1 MQSRL
6 SAFTLLETLL
16 AVLIFSIVVT
26 ALYST
31 FRIGMRAYEVGQR
44 NIDVM
49 QKSRFVFD
57 MITKDLRT
65 VYYEDESNY
74 NITFRQHVQQFEN
87 EMERARHEGRL
98 DEFLERIEDENY
110 PNPYSF
116 SSSIDLSFKGV
127 DDGGSDGLS
136 FVVYRLT
143 DGKADAPPW
152 GLARITY
159 AIENERLVRTTDD
172 VFLPEQTKEGEEIPK
187 PEPLKATVAEGV
199 KQFDLKYG
207 YFYDIDWY
215 EADDWNSSEKK
226 YRNPAPEVEEDDP
239 NYAFI
244 MQLGRTRPAD
254 GLPAYVAIDLILTD
268 ASPKARERHFQS
280 LVRIPKAE
288 ETYLPLKEEYRP
300 ERGGIR
306 Y

>member
-31 FRIGMRAYEVGQR
+31 FRIGMRAYEVGQI

-87 EMERARHEGRL
+87 EMERARREGRL

-127 DDGGSDGLS
+127 DDGGSDGLT
-136 FVVYRLT
+136 FVVHRLT
-143 DGKADAPPW
+143 DGKTAAPPW

-159 AIENERLVRTTDD
+159 AIENDRLVRTTDD
-172 VFLPEQTKEGEEIPK
+172 VFLPERTKEGEEIPK

-215 EADDWNSSEKK
+215 EADDWSSSEKK
-226 YRNPAPEVEEDDP
+226 YRNPPIEVEEDDP

-244 MQLGRTRPAD
+244 MQLERTRPDD
-254 GLPAYVAIDLILTD
+254 GLPAYVAVDLVLTD

-280 LVRIPKAE
+280 LIRIPRAE
-288 ETYLPLKEEYRP
+288 ETYLPLEEEYRP
-300 ERGGIR
+300 ERGRIR
-306 Y
+306 